1 MLHFVI
7 AFHRSVDS
15 LPKFPHLVLWLGL
28 VSSPYPLKRAQVLIT
43 AARML
48 AAQIRLLVRI
58 LSHNQSL
65 LCFECDGEYVRK
77 EIRSRRSALSRAA
90 VKLEYGSGRC

>member
-1 MLHFVI
+1 MPFVI

-28 VSSPYPLKRAQVLIT
+28 VSSPDPFKCVHVEEGSGENRRVLVT

-48 AAQIRLLVRI
+48 AAQIRLLFHI
-58 LSHNQSL
+58 LFRHMRFGVEEVS
-65 LCFECDGEYVRK
+65 EAV
-77 EIRSRRSALSRAA
+77 SRA
-90 VKLEYGSGRC
+90 VKLGYGSGRC